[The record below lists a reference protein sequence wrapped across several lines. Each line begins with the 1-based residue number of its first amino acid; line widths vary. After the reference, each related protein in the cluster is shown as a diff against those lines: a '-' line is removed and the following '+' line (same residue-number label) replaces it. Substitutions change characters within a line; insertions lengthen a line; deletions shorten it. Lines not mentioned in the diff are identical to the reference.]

1 MSSIC
6 ELVSCEAI
14 QQSLDTA
21 FGANNMMPEELG
33 TLSYVLSQDNVSSAR
48 IKGEI
53 TANSK
58 VNPVKVIYDQRDL
71 DDDVETGRGGCT
83 STNEVCDLTKTYN
96 FDTTDANH
104 KSFTISPQELS
115 GTCEENS
122 ALVARKIASRIE
134 GLDRFVA
141 QKLAVQIAA
150 QYGNWATTV
159 AGIRGVNLTAGNIL
173 QVNDYIG
180 TTGDPNPV
188 LFQQVGRALG
198 MTKIQGGIISGGSA
212 LVDYAERATSRN
224 GAASGWDLG
233 AMAAKYGFQPVFD
246 RFLEAELAAVNAT
259 NAAIGRG
266 SVIPLVF
273 ALFENEFNKM
283 NDSTNIADVIYSPYT
298 GMMYDLIINRPCPT
312 DPWVITITENSNFIT
327 QPDDMY
333 KVGDIYEGVKSL
345 ALLDVTC
352 TDFQPC
358 QA

>member
-14 QQSLDTA
+14 QHSLDTA
-21 FGANNMMPEELG
+21 FGADNMMPEELG
-33 TLSYVLSQDNVSSAR
+33 TLSYVLSQENVGSAQ

-53 TANSK
+53 SANSK
-58 VNPVKVIYDQRDL
+58 VNPIKVVYDQRDA
-71 DDDVETGRGGCT
+71 DDDVESGRGGCV
-83 STNEVCDLTKTYN
+83 STNETCDLTKTYN

-104 KSFTISPQELS
+104 KSFTISPQELA

-122 ALVARKIASRIE
+122 AYVARKIASKIE

-141 QKLAVQIAA
+141 QKLAASIAA

-159 AGIRGVNLTAGNIL
+159 ADIRGVNLTAGNIL

-180 TTGDPNPV
+180 TTGDPNSV
-188 LFQQVGRALG
+188 LFQQIRRALG
-198 MTKIQGGIISGGSA
+198 LTKIQGGVVAGGSA
-212 LVDYAERATSRN
+212 LVDYAERAYSRN
-224 GAASGWDLG
+224 GAASGFDLG
-233 AMAAKYGFQPVFD
+233 EMAGRYGFAPIFD
-246 RFLEAELAAVNAT
+246 RFLADELAAVGAT

-273 ALFENEFNKM
+273 ALFENQFNKM
-283 NDSTNIADVIYSPYT
+283 NDSTNVADVIYSPYT

-312 DPWVITITENSNFIT
+312 DPWVVTITENSNFIT

-333 KVGDIYEGVKSL
+333 KTGDIYEGVKSL
-345 ALLDVTC
+345 ALLEVTC
-352 TDFQPC
+352 DDLQPC